1 MSWKLCG
8 ILVHVCFTSMARS
21 EYWASQLSAGNATVC
36 AVLETTTLKCWGN
49 ADYQKL
55 PGQWG
60 DESGEMGTSLPSIDL
75 GVTVHDVAVSN
86 HMCALLSD
94 GALKCWGKNDGG
106 QCGAGHSNVVETSS
120 AVTVDLGTGRFATQ
134 VAVGLSHTCALLD
147 DGTVKCWGGNG

>member
-1 MSWKLCG
+1 MLSVRFLAANAR
-8 ILVHVCFTSMARS
+8 SMARS

-36 AVLETTTLKCWGN
+36 AVLERTTLKCWGN

-75 GVTVHDVAVSN
+75 GVAVHDVAVSN
-86 HMCALLSD
+86 HICALLSD

-120 AVTVDLGTGRFATQ
+120 AVTVDLR
-134 VAVGLSHTCALLD
+134 LSVSA
-147 DGTVKCWGGNG
+147 

>member
-1 MSWKLCG
+1 MLSVRFLAANAR
-8 ILVHVCFTSMARS
+8 SMARS

-75 GVTVHDVAVSN
+75 GVNCS
-86 HMCALLSD
+86 
-94 GALKCWGKNDGG
+94 
-106 QCGAGHSNVVETSS
+106 
-120 AVTVDLGTGRFATQ
+120 
-134 VAVGLSHTCALLD
+134 
-147 DGTVKCWGGNG
+147 